1 MGCSGGV
8 ELDHLLSLLFEREF
22 SACRACC
29 EDELDRVVGE
39 VVGEVLALDETFV
52 SLKAFGMSTELV
64 VLGRFLGLV
73 VGR

>member
-1 MGCSGGV
+1 M
-8 ELDHLLSLLFEREF
+8 
-22 SACRACC
+22 
-29 EDELDRVVGE
+29 VGE